1 MLISPFI
8 PKYSYIGSL
17 RAFRAYD
24 HFGSTVLGFYS
35 AFWAVLGLEI
45 LLDSDINLLHIALLV
60 VGVLLMI
67 VAPLINGFY
76 TVLVASIT
84 LASAMELV
92 LRIVSDEA
100 VDVVQIIAAVS
111 ELLVVV
117 ATSYGVVAAVLHGIH
132 ERQVLPGFDD
142 ALIETVL
149 WKRPALKSKYS
160 DGTWTNP
167 LPLSSICSSM
177 GFVGMA
183 TLSQDLWNGID
194 GNNWALT
201 LWFSTWSVLLGLV
214 TLFHSLRH
222 EQLWSVST
230 ICDACLF
237 AVSAV
242 SINAQDGN
250 ANGGIYITFAVVR
263 LFLMAFGIAEKV
275 AFMHNI
281 TFMLQIVS
289 LLAMSIESF
298 SSDETSSAMAST
310 ILFSLASAS
319 AVYNGIA
326 GLANSIAQKLLFPTG
341 QDFSLRTMKTNLNDK
356 LPDKSFHIIRAL
368 SRDSDTDTTESPRR
382 RSRGFSIRRRSSG
395 GSSDDDPAERRRSSG
410 FSRRKSSGG
419 DNIGTSRRSSLA
431 RRLSSIVLDYA
442 NTEDDVSNEE
452 DDAYEHKFPGDHKV
466 LGTSDFQT
474 PLFIMTTGI
483 VLYSA
488 VMSVSLFANS
498 SQAILKSALLILMT
512 QTLSLLISTFRGQT
526 CFGFLSFSYVLEGI
540 ILLVGYYSG
549 ETTYQTLIVIAI
561 LQLAWLLVSFNVFI
575 FLSVITVFHLIG
587 LCFYIT
593 WEGVGVTALS
603 DVSGTFY
610 ILTSCA
616 SLLTLGLLFGSTK
629 SNLCRWLLQH
639 TAADT
644 EELCE
649 IGFASDR
656 EKFDECITI
665 LRDGGVCCIPTD
677 TVYCL
682 ACKADSPDAIQRI
695 YGKYSLCL
703 VVCACVCF

>member
-1 MLISPFI
+1 M
-8 PKYSYIGSL
+8 
-17 RAFRAYD
+17 
-24 HFGSTVLGFYS
+24 GFYS
-35 AFWAVLGLEI
+35 VFWTVLGLEI

-60 VGVLLMI
+60 VGLLLMI

-84 LASAMELV
+84 LVSAMELA
-92 LRIVSDEA
+92 LRIVSDTGA

-111 ELLVVV
+111 ELLVVL

-160 DGTWTNP
+160 DGTWANP
-167 LPLSSICSSM
+167 LPLGSICSSM

-183 TLSQDLWNGID
+183 TLSHDLWNGSD
-194 GNNWALT
+194 NNNWALT
-201 LWFSTWSVLLGLV
+201 LWLSTWAVLLGLV
-214 TLFHSLRH
+214 SLFHSLRH
-222 EQLWSVST
+222 EQLWSVSS

-237 AVSAV
+237 AVSATSV
-242 SINAQDGN
+242 NAQDGN
-250 ANGGIYITFAVVR
+250 VSGGIYITFAVVR

-289 LLAMSIESF
+289 LLAISIESF
-298 SSDETSSAMAST
+298 ISDVNSPQSAMAST

-326 GLANSIAQKLLFPTG
+326 NLANSIAQKLLFPTG
-341 QDFSLRTMKTNLNDK
+341 QDFSFVTMKTRLNHK
-356 LPDKSFHIIRAL
+356 LPEKSFHIIRAL
-368 SRDSDTDTTESPRR
+368 SRDSDTDTAESPRR
-382 RSRGFSIRRRSSG
+382 RSSGFSIRRRSSG

-431 RRLSSIVLDYA
+431 RRLSSIVLEYA
-442 NTEDDVSNEE
+442 NTEDDVSNKE

-474 PLFIMTTGI
+474 PLFIMTMGI
-483 VLYSA
+483 VFYSA
-488 VMSVSLFANS
+488 LMSIGLFANS
-498 SQAILKSALLILMT
+498 SQAVLKSALLILMT
-512 QTLSLLISTFRGQT
+512 QTLSLLIATFRGQT
-526 CFGFLSFSYVLEGI
+526 CFGFLSCSYVIEGV

-549 ETTYQTLIVIAI
+549 QTTYQTLIVIAI
-561 LQLAWLLVSFNVFI
+561 LQFAWLLVSFNVFR
-575 FLSVITVFHLIG
+575 FLSVIAVFHLVG
-587 LCFYIT
+587 LCFYII
-593 WEGVGVTALS
+593 WEGVGVAALMN
-603 DVSGTFY
+603 VSGVFY

-616 SLLTLGLLFGSTK
+616 SLLTLVLLFGSTK

-695 YGKYSLCL
+695 YGKYSLFL
-703 VVCACVCF
+703 VVCACEYVSELTSIFPSLLL

>member
-1 MLISPFI
+1 LQYNSPTHITYAHNIFYL
-8 PKYSYIGSL
+8 PNYSYIGSL

-35 AFWAVLGLEI
+35 AFWTVLGLEI

-67 VAPLINGFY
+67 VAPLLNVFY

-92 LRIVSDEA
+92 LRIVSDSEA

-111 ELLVVV
+111 EFVVV
-117 ATSYGVVAAVLHGIH
+117 LTTSYGVVASVLHGIH

-160 DGTWTNP
+160 DGTWANP
-167 LPLSSICSSM
+167 LPLGSICSSM

-183 TLSQDLWNGID
+183 TLSQDLWHGSD
-194 GNNWALT
+194 SNNWALT
-201 LWFSTWSVLLGLV
+201 LWLSTWSVLLGLV

-222 EQLWSVST
+222 EQLWSVSS

-237 AVSAV
+237 AVSAISV
-242 SINAQDGN
+242 DAQEGN
-250 ANGGIYITFAVVR
+250 VNGGIYITFAVVR
-263 LFLMAFGIAEKV
+263 LFLMSFGIAEKL
-275 AFMHNI
+275 AFMHNV
-281 TFMLQIVS
+281 TFMLQIIS
-289 LLAMSIESF
+289 LLAISIESF
-298 SSDETSSAMAST
+298 TSDETSPQSAMAST

-326 GLANSIAQKLLFPTG
+326 NLANSIAQKLLFPTG
-341 QDFSLRTMKTNLNDK
+341 QDFSFVTMKTRLSDK

-368 SRDSDTDTTESPRR
+368 SRDSDTDT
-382 RSRGFSIRRRSSG
+382 
-395 GSSDDDPAERRRSSG
+395 A
-410 FSRRKSSGG
+410 
-419 DNIGTSRRSSLA
+419 RSSLA
-431 RRLSSIVLDYA
+431 RRLATIVLEYA
-442 NTEDDVSNEE
+442 NTEDDVSHEE

-488 VMSVSLFANS
+488 LVSIGLFTNS
-498 SQAILKSALLILMT
+498 SQAVLKSALLILIT

-526 CFGFLSFSYVLEGI
+526 CFGFISFSYVLEGI

-549 ETTYQTLIVIAI
+549 EKTYQTLIVIAI
-561 LQLAWLLVSFNVFI
+561 LQFAWLLVSFNVFR
-575 FLSVITVFHLIG
+575 FLSVITVFHLVG
-587 LCFYIT
+587 LCFYII
-593 WEGVGVTALS
+593 WEGVGAAALM

-629 SNLCRWLLQH
+629 SNLCRWLLQY

-682 ACKADSPDAIQRI
+682 ACKAVSPDAIQRI

-703 VVCACVCF
+703 VSVHVIYVSKLTYIFPSLL

>member
-1 MLISPFI
+1 
-8 PKYSYIGSL
+8 
-17 RAFRAYD
+17 
-24 HFGSTVLGFYS
+24 
-35 AFWAVLGLEI
+35 
-45 LLDSDINLLHIALLV
+45 LLL
-60 VGVLLMI
+60 I
-67 VAPLINGFY
+67 VAPLLNGFY

-92 LRIVSDEA
+92 LRIVSDNTEA

-111 ELLVVV
+111 ELLVVL

-160 DGTWTNP
+160 DGTWANP
-167 LPLSSICSSM
+167 LPLGNICSSM

-183 TLSQDLWNGID
+183 TLSQDLWHGSD
-194 GNNWALT
+194 SNNWALT
-201 LWFSTWSVLLGLV
+201 LWLSTWTVLLGLV
-214 TLFHSLRH
+214 SLFHSLRH
-222 EQLWSVST
+222 EQLWSVSS

-237 AVSAV
+237 AVSAI
-242 SINAQDGN
+242 SIDAQDGIV
-250 ANGGIYITFAVVR
+250 NGGVYITFAVVR

-275 AFMHNI
+275 AFMHNV

-289 LLAMSIESF
+289 LLAISIESF
-298 SSDETSSAMAST
+298 ISDGNRPQSAMAST

-326 GLANSIAQKLLFPTG
+326 NLANSIAQKLLFPTG
-341 QDFSLRTMKTNLNDK
+341 QDFSIVTMKTHLNDK

-368 SRDSDTDTTESPRR
+368 SRDSDTDTAESPRR
-382 RSRGFSIRRRSSG
+382 RSSGFSIRRRSSG
-395 GSSDDDPAERRRSSG
+395 GSSDDDHAERRRSSG
-410 FSRRKSSGG
+410 FSRGFSRRKSSGS

-431 RRLSSIVLDYA
+431 RRLSSIVLEYV

-474 PLFIMTTGI
+474 PLFIMTTGM

-488 VMSVSLFANS
+488 VMSIGLFANS
-498 SQAILKSALLILMT
+498 SQAIFKSALLILMT
-512 QTLSLLISTFRGQT
+512 QTLSLLIATFRGQT

-540 ILLVGYYSG
+540 VLLVGYYSEG
-549 ETTYQTLIVIAI
+549 KTYQTLIVIAI
-561 LQLAWLLVSFNVFI
+561 LQFAWLLVSFNVFR
-575 FLSVITVFHLIG
+575 FLSMITVFHLVG
-587 LCFYIT
+587 LCFYII
-593 WEGVGVTALS
+593 WEGVGVTALMG
-603 DVSGTFY
+603 VSGAFY

-644 EELCE
+644 EVLCE

-656 EKFDECITI
+656 EKFDECIQI

-703 VVCACVCF
+703 VVCACDVCF